1 MKTITTHTQVFT
13 FAELSESAQEKA
25 IQNLCDINMNYEWWD
40 STYDDAETAGLKLTA
55 FDLDRNR
62 HAEGKFITSAREC
75 AESIIGNHGDACET
89 FKTAQAFLKDWRK
102 LEDSYNHDQE
112 MPLHIE
118 HGLQD
123 LEAEFLKSILEDYS
137 IILQK
142 EYEYLT
148 SREAVEETIEAND
161 YHFTENGELA

>member
-1 MKTITTHTQVFT
+1 
-13 FAELSESAQEKA
+13 
-25 IQNLCDINMNYEWWD
+25 
-40 STYDDAETAGLKLTA
+40 
-55 FDLDRNR
+55 
-62 HAEGKFITSAREC
+62 
-75 AESIIGNHGDACET
+75 
-89 FKTAQAFLKDWRK
+89 
-102 LEDSYNHDQE
+102 

-118 HGLQD
+118 HGLQA

-161 YHFTENGELA
+161 YHFTENGNLFN